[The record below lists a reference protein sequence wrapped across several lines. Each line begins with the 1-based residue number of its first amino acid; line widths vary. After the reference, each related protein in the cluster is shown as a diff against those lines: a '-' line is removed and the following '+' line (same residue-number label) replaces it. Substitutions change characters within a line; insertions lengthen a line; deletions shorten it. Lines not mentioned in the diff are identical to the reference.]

1 MRVTYGCI
9 RVHTSVKH
17 SIRAHM
23 NEIRVRMRYEYIR
36 LTYKRRANDMRMKY
50 EILNRIKEL

>member
-1 MRVTYGCI
+1 
-9 RVHTSVKH
+9 
-17 SIRAHM
+17 M

-50 EILNRIKEL
+50 EILNRIKDL